1 MIIINMYNFSNVLV
15 GKYHRARIN
24 SMVIEHRVTSVDGP
38 FSESALCAKL
48 LAMGYTVRR
57 YVIPPGTLF
66 PERSHNVDKIDAVV
80 AGRFRI
86 QMGDGSVILLTG
98 DTLQVPR
105 GAVHSAEV
113 IGDQAVISLDAV
125 KA

>member
-1 MIIINMYNFSNVLV
+1 
-15 GKYHRARIN
+15 
-24 SMVIEHRVTSVDGP
+24 MVIEHRDTAVDGP

-57 YVIPPGTLF
+57 YVYSAGTLF
-66 PERSHNVDKIDAVV
+66 PEHSHNVDKIDAVV

-86 QMGDGSVILLTG
+86 QMGDDSVILQTG

-113 IGDQAVISLDAV
+113 IGDQDVISLDVV